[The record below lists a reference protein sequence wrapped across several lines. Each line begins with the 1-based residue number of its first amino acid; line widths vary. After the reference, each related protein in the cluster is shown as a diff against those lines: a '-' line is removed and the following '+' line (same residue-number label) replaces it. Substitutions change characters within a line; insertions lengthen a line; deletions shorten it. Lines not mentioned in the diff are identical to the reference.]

1 MVSDHEHLE
10 TTHYDC
16 TCTIYFTNT
25 HKVNY
30 KHSKN
35 QLCETPSRSI
45 HKVNY
50 GFKRGLCA
58 TPQIIGTCGTC
69 TWRWS
74 KTIATWIALA
84 STGIFL
90 AANKVLIQFVYQ
102 KAWILPMDARNT
114 SSQPVKSLIKI
125 RRIEQLTEKA
135 RQLQIKIQPH
145 DLNIGKTKL

>member
-10 TTHYDC
+10 TTHYDP

-30 KHSKN
+30 KHSKS

-58 TPQIIGTCGTC
+58 TPSNHWHLWHLHMKMVKNKSHMNCPSICRYISC
-69 TWRWS
+69 S
-74 KTIATWIALA
+74 KQSTHTICISESLNFTNGSKKHFIATSEVI
-84 STGIFL
+84 
-90 AANKVLIQFVYQ
+90 N
-102 KAWILPMDARNT
+102 
-114 SSQPVKSLIKI
+114 
-125 RRIEQLTEKA
+125 
-135 RQLQIKIQPH
+135 
-145 DLNIGKTKL
+145 